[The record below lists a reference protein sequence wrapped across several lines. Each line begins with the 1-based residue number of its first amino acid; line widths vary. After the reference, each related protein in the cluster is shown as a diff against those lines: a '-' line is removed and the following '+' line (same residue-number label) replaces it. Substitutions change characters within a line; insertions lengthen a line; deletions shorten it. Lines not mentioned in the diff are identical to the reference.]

1 MGKLDSL
8 VYDGSDRRRIIVKQ
22 LPERKSQDGSLDDRK
37 GPERVA
43 GGDRLEATI
52 EVVAGVKNAPEHLT
66 TETGRPFAGHLT
78 IFAGNVLET
87 AVVGGL
93 GIVAGGFSF
102 VEGLDHEA
110 ARAAQDVVGHA
121 ITMPPSTWMH
131 WPVM

>member
-22 LPERKSQDGSLDDRK
+22 LPERKSQDGSLDDGK
-37 GPERVA
+37 GSEGVTR
-43 GGDRLEATI
+43 GNGLEAPI
-52 EVVAGVKNAPEHLT
+52 EVLAGVKNAPEHLAA
-66 TETGRPFAGHLT
+66 EIGRPFAGHLAVLT
-78 IFAGNVLET
+78 GDVLET

-102 VEGLDHEA
+102 VQGLDHEA